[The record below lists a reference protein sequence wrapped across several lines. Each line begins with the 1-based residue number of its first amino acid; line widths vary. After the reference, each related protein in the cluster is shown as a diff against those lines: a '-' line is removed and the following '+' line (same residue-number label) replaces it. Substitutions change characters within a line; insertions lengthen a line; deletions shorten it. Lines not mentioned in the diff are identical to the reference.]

1 MLTDAINIKTA
12 YIINIGID
20 FEIIPKPSANSNE
33 AILQCVNRLKQ
44 LFDNDRMQINGSINI
59 SNVVSELDSL
69 SMVQSVAKL
78 EIKNL
83 FDTNYGYSGNVY
95 DINAATRNNIV
106 YPSLDP
112 CIFEIKYPNTDI
124 KGRVVKP

>member
-12 YIINIGID
+12 YIVNIGIN
-20 FEIIPKPSANSNE
+20 FEIVPKPSVNSNE

-44 LFDNDRMQINGSINI
+44 LFNNDRMQINGSINV
-59 SNVVSELDSL
+59 SNIISELDSL
-69 SMVQSVAKL
+69 SMVQSVANF
-78 EIKNL
+78 EVVNL
-83 FDTNYGYSGNVY
+83 YDTNSGYSGNVY
-95 DINAATRNNIV
+95 DIQAATKNSII

-112 CIFEIKYPNTDI
+112 CIFEIKYVNSDI